1 MVLGAGAVAAFLA
14 VDLGAVAYANNWIN
28 PRALTRQSFVDAFR
42 AVGAHFPGFR
52 LNHAKGV
59 VVTGYFDSTGKGAE
73 LSRAAVFG
81 SGRSPVTGRF
91 SLGGGNPFVADTP
104 DTVRG
109 LGLAFS
115 FPDGGQWRT
124 AMINLPVFPDNSP
137 QGFHDRLLAS
147 KPVAGTGKPDPA
159 LMDAFMAAHPET
171 AAALAIIKKVT
182 PTPGFADSTF
192 RSLNTFHLVDESG
205 TRTPVR
211 WWLAPQ
217 QYALAPRSGDNGLFD
232 ALVRQVRSFPLRW
245 KLVLTVGTA
254 EDPIDPTVPWPDD
267 RRTIDAGTLTLT
279 GAETERAGNAR
290 DINFDPLVLPVG
302 IEPSDDPILSTRSA
316 VYAASFRARTGQQ
329 AAPSAVQVDQV
340 TS

>member
-59 VVTGYFDSTGKGAE
+59 VVSGYFDSTGKGAE
-73 LSRAAVFG
+73 LSRAAVFR

-124 AMINLPVFPDNSP
+124 AMINLPVFPII
-137 QGFHDRLLAS
+137 RRRAS
-147 KPVAGTGKPDPA
+147 TTGCWRRNP
-159 LMDAFMAAHPET
+159 LRGPE
-171 AAALAIIKKVT
+171 
-182 PTPGFADSTF
+182 
-192 RSLNTFHLVDESG
+192 N
-205 TRTPVR
+205 RTPH
-211 WWLAPQ
+211 
-217 QYALAPRSGDNGLFD
+217 
-232 ALVRQVRSFPLRW
+232 
-245 KLVLTVGTA
+245 
-254 EDPIDPTVPWPDD
+254 
-267 RRTIDAGTLTLT
+267 
-279 GAETERAGNAR
+279 
-290 DINFDPLVLPVG
+290 
-302 IEPSDDPILSTRSA
+302 
-316 VYAASFRARTGQQ
+316 
-329 AAPSAVQVDQV
+329 
-340 TS
+340 

>member
-59 VVTGYFDSTGKGAE
+59 VVDGFFESTGKGAE
-73 LSRAAVFG
+73 LSRAAVFR

>member
-1 MVLGAGAVAAFLA
+1 M
-14 VDLGAVAYANNWIN
+14 
-28 PRALTRQSFVDAFR
+28 
-42 AVGAHFPGFR
+42 
-52 LNHAKGV
+52 
-59 VVTGYFDSTGKGAE
+59 
-73 LSRAAVFG
+73 
-81 SGRSPVTGRF
+81 TGRF
-91 SLGGGNPFVADTP
+91 SLSGGNPFVADTR

-147 KPVAGTGKPDPA
+147 KPVAATGKPDPA
-159 LMDAFMAAHPET
+159 LMSTFLASHPET
-171 AAALAIIKKVT
+171 GAAMAIIKKIT
-182 PTPGFADSTF
+182 PTPGFADSTY
-192 RSLNTFHLVDESG
+192 RALNTFYLVDDSG

-217 QYALAPRSGDNGLFD
+217 QYSLAPQSGGNALFD
-232 ALVRQVRSFPLRW
+232 ALVRQVRGGPLRW

-254 EDPIDPTVPWPDD
+254 DDPIDPTVPWPEE
-267 RRTIDAGTLTLT
+267 RRTIDAGTLTLSS
-279 GAETERAGNAR
+279 AETERSGNAR

-316 VYAASFRARTGQQ
+316 VYAASSGP
-329 AAPSAVQVDQV
+329 AADNRRPHPPYRLIR
-340 TS
+340 